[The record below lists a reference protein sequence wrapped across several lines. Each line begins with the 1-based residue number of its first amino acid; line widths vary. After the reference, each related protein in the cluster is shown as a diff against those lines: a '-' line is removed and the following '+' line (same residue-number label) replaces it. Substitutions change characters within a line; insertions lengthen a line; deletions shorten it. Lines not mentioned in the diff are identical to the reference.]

1 MGKWI
6 KRVGTTPIESPSQVI
21 DDLSTTVNDRKNAP
35 SIRATREG
43 IADAWEVIYPIGS
56 IYMSVNNV
64 DPSALFGGTWQQIKD
79 RFLLACGD
87 TYSNGA
93 TGGEATHTLTI
104 NELPSHYHIISNY
117 NTSDEP
123 EPGNVRVFST
133 EKVNPNF
140 TPPETTTTGNTGA
153 GEPFTNMPPYLA
165 VNVWVRTA

>member
-64 DPSALFGGTWQQIKD
+64 DPSTLFGGTWQQIKD

-93 TGGEATHTLTI
+93 TGGEATHTLTV
-104 NELPSHYHIISNY
+104 NEIPSHTHLWALPLTDSKYFNNIGSSGDSCPFTNAR
-117 NTSDEP
+117 DEQ
-123 EPGNVRVFST
+123 
-133 EKVNPNF
+133 
-140 TPPETTTTGNTGA
+140 TGA
-153 GEPFTNMPPYLA
+153 TGGGQAHNNMPPYLA